1 MRAKAEQ
8 RYDGHPEESEKTGAA
23 IRAAYAADP
32 GKRKRLSESL
42 RAYYAKGNK
51 PQTQRRACL
60 CIENG
65 ISYHSLTA
73 AQKASG
79 VDHSSIS
86 RCCKGLQST
95 AGGYKWCFMQGQST
109 NDEINL

>member
-1 MRAKAEQ
+1 MREKTAQ
-8 RYDGHPEESEKTGAA
+8 RFAGHPEASKKTGEA
-23 IRAAYAADP
+23 IRAAYATDP

-60 CIENG
+60 CVENG

-73 AQKASG
+73 AQKDIG
-79 VDHSSIS
+79 VDHASIS
-86 RCCKGLQST
+86 RCCKGIQRT
-95 AGGYKWCFMQGQST
+95 AGGYHWRYA
-109 NDEINL
+109 EE